1 MYIYICIYLQPEKLK
16 LKLKVMYKSIKK
28 RCMWNGEFTILL
40 VICGRQN
47 IEFNQVSVV
56 QTTRMLQIMQ
66 NLF

>member
-1 MYIYICIYLQPEKLK
+1 
-16 LKLKVMYKSIKK
+16 
-28 RCMWNGEFTILL
+28 MWNGEFTILL